1 SSASARPA
9 VPVPA
14 MTDWRGGLM
23 PLDRVQ
29 VKDFASALDW
39 AMADK
44 RAALARI
51 ANRRDAPDFE
61 NTIAALEHA
70 GQPLADVRNLLDLW
84 GRAFRDDA
92 FDAVE
97 RELQPRLGAF
107 DSEVL
112 QSAALA
118 RRVEAVYRARDIAG
132 LGPEQRALTERTYRA
147 FKLAGAALP
156 DAAR

>member
-1 SSASARPA
+1 
-9 VPVPA
+9 
-14 MTDWRGGLM
+14 
-23 PLDRVQ
+23 
-29 VKDFASALDW
+29 
-39 AMADK
+39 
-44 RAALARI
+44 
-51 ANRRDAPDFE
+51 
-61 NTIAALEHA
+61 
-70 GQPLADVRNLLDLW
+70 LADVRNLLDLW

-156 DAAR
+156 DAARARLVAVDTRIGELYARFNQNVFAGAV